1 MLKSLTV
8 LFVALFA
15 LSVIAFSF
23 HRHPDPGDHPS
34 CVYCKLA
41 KDISSSEHALNAPPD
56 FPESST
62 AVFADVS
69 QGEKPSFFVCLVNS
83 RAPPA

>member
-23 HRHPDPGDHPS
+23 HHHPDPGDHPT

-62 AVFADVS
+62 VVFVDAS
-69 QGEKPSFFVCLVNS
+69 HRETPSLFASLVNS
-83 RAPPA
+83 RASPT